1 MLRLHTFG
9 ACFLARDGVR
19 LDALSGQRKGL
30 ALLALL
36 AVAGERGVSR
46 EALLAHLWPES
57 DEERART
64 SLKQLV
70 HSLRQ
75 QLQTPE
81 LVLGAADLRLSPAH
95 LTSDVAEFR
104 DALQRGDHERAV
116 ELYAGPFL
124 DGFYLRS
131 TDGFERWA
139 AAERAVLAAD
149 FARALEALA
158 EAAGARGDARAAVDW
173 WRRLANAEPISAR
186 GAVGLMGA
194 LDAAGERAGALRH
207 ARVYEQLVRDELGS
221 APDPSVAELVAR
233 LQRAPAVAAPT
244 PVERTPSIDDSP
256 PRDPTVALD
265 ASDAPAV
272 PAGAVAAP
280 PAEAPRPRRRRA
292 LAAAGGVLLLAALVG
307 YAAWNGRDG
316 ARNDTSES
324 VAGARSAGARS
335 AAAALHTDVRP
346 SVAVL
351 PFANTSGDPADE
363 HFSDGLTDELI
374 GALGKVTGLRVAART
389 SAFALKGRPLDARAA
404 ARTLGVG
411 AVLEGSVRRAGDR
424 LKVGAQ
430 LVSAADG
437 SVLWTETYDR
447 GPGDVFAVQEEIAR
461 AIAAALR
468 VRLGAAGEG
477 EHLVARP
484 TADLVAYELYLKGRY
499 VFRTRTTGEGI
510 VQAAGYFE
518 RAVARDP
525 TYARAFAGLSDT
537 YTRQAIFGY
546 APPRE
551 TFAKAKAAAERA
563 LALDSTLAEAHV
575 SLGHV
580 LCVAEY
586 AWEEGERELR
596 RAITLDPSY
605 AFARGPLAICVAS
618 QGRVDEAIALLET
631 ARGLDPLSPPVN
643 NLLGRAYVSA
653 GRPDD
658 AIRVLSQM
666 LELDPQLD
674 LAHQQL
680 GHAYLQKG
688 MAAEAIAAFRRAA
701 ALSGPRDSAQL
712 AYAYAV
718 TGQRAEAE
726 RILATLLAP
735 SRRDRGALPYHL
747 AMAYAGLGDAD
758 AAFWWLE
765 RGYAERASFMVGVK
779 AEEGFARLH
788 ADPRWARLL
797 RRMEL
802 AP

>member
-36 AVAGERGVSR
+36 AVAGERGTSR

-75 QLQTPE
+75 QLRAPE
-81 LVLGAADLRLSPAH
+81 LVFGAADLRLSPAH

-104 DALQRGDHERAV
+104 DAVQRGDHARAV
-116 ELYAGPFL
+116 GLHVGPFL
-124 DGFYLRS
+124 DGFHLRGA
-131 TDGFERWA
+131 DGFERWA
-139 AAERAVLAAD
+139 AAERAALAVS

-158 EAAGARGDARAAVDW
+158 EGAGARGDVRAAVEW
-173 WRRLANAEPISAR
+173 WRRLANAEPLSAR
-186 GAVGLMGA
+186 GAVGLMSA
-194 LDAAGERAGALRH
+194 LEAAGERAAALQH
-207 ARVYEQLVRDELGS
+207 ARVHERLVRDELGS

-233 LQRAPAVAAPT
+233 LQQAPPVAAPA
-244 PVERTPSIDDSP
+244 PVERP
-256 PRDPTVALD
+256 
-265 ASDAPAV
+265 ASVDDAPPSDP
-272 PAGAVAAP
+272 PAASVAAAAP
-280 PAEAPRPRRRRA
+280 PATVAPSGAPLAPSPDGARPRRRR
-292 LAAAGGVLLLAALVG
+292 LRAAAGGVLLLVGLAG
-307 YAAWNGRDG
+307 YAAWSDRGGARDG
-316 ARNDTSES
+316 A
-324 VAGARSAGARS
+324 AGPAPGARP
-335 AAAALHTDVRP
+335 AAAALRPDARP

-374 GALGKVTGLRVAART
+374 GALGKVDGLRVAART

-411 AVLEGSVRRAGDR
+411 AVLEGSVRRAGER

-447 GPGDVFAVQEEIAR
+447 EPADVFAVQEEIAR

-468 VRLGAAGEG
+468 VRLGAAGERA
-477 EHLVARP
+477 HLVARP

-499 VFRTRTTGEGI
+499 VFQTRTTGEGI

-525 TYARAFAGLSDT
+525 TYARAYAGLSDV

-551 TFAKAKAAAERA
+551 TFARAKAAAERA
-563 LALDSTLAEAHV
+563 LALDGSLAEAHAA
-575 SLGHV
+575 LGHV

-586 AWEEGERELR
+586 AWVEGERELR
-596 RAITLDPSY
+596 QAIALDPSY
-605 AFARGPLAICVAS
+605 VFARGPLAICVAS

-631 ARGLDPLSPPVN
+631 ARGLDPLSPTVN

-666 LELDPQLD
+666 LELNPQLD

-688 MAAEAIAAFRRAA
+688 MGTEAIASFRRAA

-718 TGQRAEAE
+718 TGERAEAE

-735 SRRDRGALPYHL
+735 SRRGRGALPYHV

-758 AAFWWLE
+758 AAFRWLD

-779 AEEGFARLH
+779 AEDGFARLH

-797 RRMEL
+797 RRMAL

>member
-9 ACFLARDGVR
+9 ACFVERDGVR

-57 DEERART
+57 DEDRART

-75 QLQTPE
+75 QSQTPE
-81 LVLGAADLRLSPAH
+81 LVLGAADLRLGPAH
-95 LTSDVAEFR
+95 VASDVAGFR
-104 DALQRGDHERAV
+104 DAVRRGDHERAV
-116 ELYAGPFL
+116 ALHVGSFL
-124 DGFYLRS
+124 DGFHLRGA
-131 TDGFERWA
+131 DGFERWA
-139 AAERAVLAAD
+139 AAERAALGTD

-158 EAAGARGDARAAVDW
+158 EGADARGDLRAAVEW
-173 WRRLANAEPISAR
+173 WRRLANAEPFSAR

-194 LDAAGERAGALRH
+194 LDAAGERAGALQH
-207 ARVYEQLVRDELGS
+207 ARVYERLVRDELGS
-221 APDPSVAELVAR
+221 APDPSVTELVAR
-233 LQRAPAVAAPT
+233 LQRTPPVAAAA
-244 PVERTPSIDDSP
+244 PVDRAPGVADSP
-256 PRDPTVALD
+256 PHDPAV
-265 ASDAPAV
+265 APAV
-272 PAGAVAAP
+272 PDAPDVPAAKSGGAAAAP
-280 PAEAPRPRRRRA
+280 SAAAPRSRRRRA
-292 LAAAGGVLLLAALVG
+292 RAAAGSVLLLAGLAG
-307 YAAWNGRDG
+307 YAAWNGRDRVGDGAPGPTPG
-316 ARNDTSES
+316 ARPA
-324 VAGARSAGARS
+324 AGELRADA
-335 AAAALHTDVRP
+335 RP

-374 GALGKVTGLRVAART
+374 GALGKVAGLRVAGRT

-437 SVLWTETYDR
+437 SVLWAETYDR
-447 GPGDVFAVQEEIAR
+447 EPADVFAVQEEIAR

-468 VRLGAAGEG
+468 VRLGAAGAG
-477 EHLVARP
+477 APLVERP
-484 TADLVAYELYLKGRY
+484 TADLAAYELYLKGRY
-499 VFRTRTTGEGI
+499 VFHARTVGESI

-518 RAVARDP
+518 RAVTRDP
-525 TYARAFAGLSDT
+525 SFARAYAGLSDS

-546 APPRE
+546 APPRP

-575 SLGHV
+575 ALGHV
-580 LCVAEY
+580 LCVADF
-586 AWEEGERELR
+586 AWADGERELR
-596 RAITLDPSY
+596 RAIALDASY
-605 AFARGPLAICVAS
+605 VFARGPLAICVAS
-618 QGRVDEAIALLET
+618 QGRVAEAIALLDT
-631 ARGLDPLSPPVN
+631 ARALDPLSPTVN

-666 LELDPQLD
+666 VELNPQLD

-688 MAAEAIAAFRRAA
+688 MNVEAIASFRRAA

-718 TGQRAEAE
+718 IGQRAEAE
-726 RILATLLAP
+726 RILGTLLVP
-735 SRRDRGALPYHL
+735 SRSGGALAYHL

-758 AAFWWLE
+758 AAFRWLD

-779 AEEGFARLH
+779 AEPGFARLR
-788 ADPRWARLL
+788 ADPRWTRLL
-797 RRMEL
+797 RRMAL